1 MCHSAMVRA
10 RWRDRRFN
18 IQQLISQ
25 RLAGRGSMTAKQAGP
40 QDGTRARRSSSTE
53 NTRSRWIVIKLV
65 LKAHAH
71 TQENEGVQ
79 EHGRVFF
86 FFLAATLLA
95 RTVVVVLPPS
105 SFSASVTLS
114 LADVKQEY
122 LGTHNRI
129 ALSAMHTPLYRPL
142 PPSKKVN

>member
-1 MCHSAMVRA
+1 
-10 RWRDRRFN
+10 
-18 IQQLISQ
+18 
-25 RLAGRGSMTAKQAGP
+25 MTAKQAGP

-65 LKAHAH
+65 LKARTH

-79 EHGRVFF
+79 EHGSVRG
-86 FFLAATLLA
+86 FFLRNFAAEDG
-95 RTVVVVLPPS
+95 RDVVVFPSS
-105 SFSASVTLS
+105 SFSVAASVTLS

-129 ALSAMHTPLYRPL
+129 ALSAMRTPPL
-142 PPSKKVN
+142 SPPSKKVN